1 MALEHALL
9 VSLAEQPSSGYELAR
24 RFDKSIS
31 FFWSATHQ
39 QIYRTLKRI
48 TEAGWATFE
57 VIEQDGKPD
66 KKMYSISDLG
76 RAELA
81 KWIAEPSPPPTLR
94 WELAVKL
101 RGLRHGEPEAV
112 LKDLKAQRDEA
123 QRTLQHYQDSAARHF
138 PDGKLTGAYLH
149 QRLVL
154 EGGIRQTEGFIAW
167 LDETIAALSTTNQP
181 EEGETSDH
189 QH

>member
-39 QIYRTLKRI
+39 QIYRTLKRV

-57 VIEQDGKPD
+57 VVAQDGKPD
-66 KKMYSISDLG
+66 KKIYSISDLG

-81 KWIAEPSPPPTLR
+81 KWIAEPSTGATLR
-94 WELAVKL
+94 WELPVKL
-101 RGLRHGEPEAV
+101 RGLSHGDPDAV
-112 LKDLKAQRDEA
+112 LKDLQTQREEA
-123 QRTLQHYQDSAARHF
+123 QRTLAHYQDSAVRHF
-138 PDGKLTGAYLH
+138 PPGRLSGAHLH

-154 EGGIRQTEGFIAW
+154 DGGIRQTESLIAW
-167 LDETIAALSTTNQP
+167 LDEAIAALITDNRP
-181 EEGETSDH
+181 E
-189 QH
+189 

>member
-48 TEAGWATFE
+48 TEAEWATFE
-57 VIEQDGKPD
+57 VVAQDGKPD
-66 KKMYSISDLG
+66 KKIYSISDLG

-81 KWIAEPSPPPTLR
+81 KWLAEPSPAPTLR
-94 WELAVKL
+94 WEIPVKL
-101 RGLRHGEPEAV
+101 RGLHHGEPDAM
-112 LKDLKAQRDEA
+112 LKDLKTQREEA
-123 QRTLQHYQDSAARHF
+123 QRTLQHYQDSAVRHF
-138 PDGKLTGAYLH
+138 PQGKLAGAQLH

-154 EGGIRQTEGFIAW
+154 EGGIRQTEGLIDW
-167 LDETIAALSTTNQP
+167 LDETITALSTDNQP
-181 EEGETSDH
+181 EEGETSGH
-189 QH
+189 QR